1 MKHLLTLIPYLK
13 KYRTKL
19 ILGFVFISCSIALQ
33 SIYPLLIGSAVDSI
47 TRGTQPLD
55 LLIYSLKIIS
65 VVLFSGLFLFLT
77 RRTIIVTSR
86 EIENDLRLDFFSHLQ
101 FLSKDFYD
109 KKSVGD
115 IMAHATNDINN
126 VRNFLGPGIMY
137 SSQTILRTII
147 TLSIVF
153 SISIKISLIALAPL
167 PIISFFVYKVMKS
180 AYRRSVKVQEAFS
193 HLTSR
198 VQEDFLG
205 IRLIKAYVREDY
217 AINKFYNI
225 SRDYQNKNLKLALIE
240 SYSFPMMFLLSGF
253 SMILVIYF
261 GGIEVIKGNFSI
273 GNIAEFLVYLVQLT
287 WPMIAL
293 GWVINLVQRA
303 APSMARINSILNT
316 TSTIKTTHPKIHIKE
331 PQIKGDIVFKDVSFH
346 FPDSER
352 WILKNINLTIPYSST
367 LGITGRVG
375 EGKTTLVSLIPR
387 IYDPTNGAIFWN
399 GYNIREIPLDVLR
412 NSIGMA
418 TQLSLLFSDTLEK
431 NIAYSSDKVD
441 SKRVEYCAKIAGLYE
456 DVKAFPDKFKTVIGE
471 RGVLISGGQ
480 KQRVAIARAL
490 YKNPEC
496 LILDDSFSAVD
507 TQTEKEIL
515 QALKTNYQ
523 NSTQIVISHRLL
535 TLQNFDKII
544 VLQNGCICEEGTHQ
558 QLLELGELYYSIYQ
572 KQLIEEELKEVN

>member
-13 KYRTKL
+13 RYKTKL

-33 SIYPLLIGSAVDSI
+33 SIYPLLIGNAIDSI
-47 TRGTQPLD
+47 IKGSHPFE
-55 LLIYSLKIIS
+55 LLIYSIKIVSVILIS
-65 VVLFSGLFLFLT
+65 GIFLFLT

-137 SSQTILRTII
+137 SSQTLLRTLI
-147 TLSIVF
+147 TLSIIF
-153 SISIKISLIALAPL
+153 SISVKISLIALAPL
-167 PIISFFVYKVMKS
+167 PVISFFVYKVMKS

-193 HLTSR
+193 QMTSR
-198 VQEDFLG
+198 AQEDFLG

-217 AINKFYNI
+217 TTNKFYEI
-225 SRDYQNKNLKLALIE
+225 SKDYQNKNLKLALIE

-261 GGIEVIKGNFSI
+261 GGIEVIKDNFSI

-293 GWVINLVQRA
+293 GWVINLIQRA
-303 APSMARINSILNT
+303 APSMERINSIMNST
-316 TSTIKTTHPKIHIKE
+316 ATIKTIQSPIYIKE
-331 PQIKGDIVFKDVSFH
+331 PKLTGDIVFKDVSFR

-352 WILKNINLTIPYSST
+352 WILKNINLTIPYTST

-375 EGKTTLVSLIPR
+375 EGKTALVNLIPR
-387 IYDPTNGAIFWN
+387 IYDPTNGTIFWN
-399 GYNIREIPLDVLR
+399 GYNIKEIPLNVLR
-412 NSIGMA
+412 NSIGIA
-418 TQLSLLFSDTLEK
+418 TQLSLLFSNTLEN
-431 NIAYSSDKVD
+431 NIAYSADEINSD
-441 SKRVEYCAKIAGLYE
+441 RVELCAKIAGLYE

-471 RGVLISGGQ
+471 RGVMISGGQ

-490 YKNPEC
+490 YKNPAC

-507 TQTEKEIL
+507 THTEKKIL
-515 QALKTNYQ
+515 EALKTNFKH
-523 NSTQIVISHRLL
+523 STRIVISHRIL

-544 VLQNGCICEEGTHQ
+544 LLHNGTIWEEGTHQ
-558 QLLELGELYYSIYQ
+558 QLLDRKGLYYSIYQ

>member
-13 KYRTKL
+13 RYKSKL
-19 ILGFVFISCSIALQ
+19 VLGFVFISCSIALQ

-47 TRGTQPLD
+47 TKGTQSLE
-55 LLIYSLKIIS
+55 LLFYSIKIVSI
-65 VVLFSGLFLFLT
+65 VLLSGTFLFLT

-137 SSQTILRTII
+137 SSQTFLRTVI
-147 TLSIVF
+147 TLFIVF
-153 SISIKISLIALAPL
+153 NISVKISLIALAPL

-193 HLTSR
+193 RMTSR
-198 VQEDFLG
+198 AQEDFLG
-205 IRLIKAYVREDY
+205 IRLIKAYVREGY

-225 SRDYQNKNLKLALIE
+225 SKDYQDKNLKLALIE
-240 SYSFPMMFLLSGF
+240 SYSFPMMFLLSGL

-261 GGIEVIKGNFSI
+261 GGIEVIKGSFSI

-293 GWVINLVQRA
+293 GWVINLIQRA
-303 APSMARINSILNT
+303 APSMERINFIMKT
-316 TSTIKTTHPKIHIKE
+316 TPTIKNIQSSIQIKE
-331 PQIKGDIVFKDVSFH
+331 PKLTGDIVFKDVSFH

-352 WILKNINLTIPYSST
+352 WILKNINLIIPYGST

-375 EGKTTLVSLIPR
+375 EGKTALVNLIPR

-399 GYNIREIPLDVLR
+399 GYNIKEIPLNVLR
-412 NSIGMA
+412 NSIGFV
-418 TQLSLLFSDTLEK
+418 TQLSLLFSDTLEN
-431 NIAYSSDKVD
+431 NIAYSTNKVD
-441 SKRVEYCAKIAGLYE
+441 PGRVEFCAKIAGLYK
-456 DVKAFPDKFKTVIGE
+456 DVIAFPEKFKTIIGE
-471 RGVLISGGQ
+471 RGVMISGGQ

-490 YKNPEC
+490 YKNPQC

-515 QALKTNYQ
+515 QALKTNFLH
-523 NSTQIVISHRLL
+523 STQIVISHRVL

-544 VLQNGCICEEGTHQ
+544 LLHNGTIVEEGTHKELLDQ
-558 QLLELGELYYSIYQ
+558 QGLYYNIYQ
-572 KQLIEEELKEVN
+572 KQLIEEELKETN

>member
-13 KYRTKL
+13 KYKTKL

-33 SIYPLLIGSAVDSI
+33 SIYPLLIGSAIDSI
-47 TRGTQPLD
+47 TKGTQPFE
-55 LLIYSLKIIS
+55 LLIYSVKIVS
-65 VVLFSGLFLFLT
+65 VVLFSGIFLFLT

-86 EIENDLRLDFFSHLQ
+86 EIENDLRFDFFSHLQ

-137 SSQTILRTII
+137 SSQTFLRTII

-167 PIISFFVYKVMKS
+167 PIISFFVYRVMKS

-193 HLTSR
+193 QMTSR
-198 VQEDFLG
+198 AQEDFLG

-293 GWVINLVQRA
+293 GWVINLIQRA
-303 APSMARINSILNT
+303 APSMERINSIMNI
-316 TSTIKTTHPKIHIKE
+316 TSTIKTIQSPVHIKE
-331 PQIKGDIVFKDVSFH
+331 PQITGDIVFKDVSFR
-346 FPDSER
+346 FPNSER
-352 WILKNINLTIPYSST
+352 WVLKNINLTIPYAST

-375 EGKTTLVSLIPR
+375 EGKTTLVNLIPR

-399 GYNIREIPLDVLR
+399 GYNIKEIPLNVLR
-412 NSIGMA
+412 NSIGMV
-418 TQLSLLFSDTLEK
+418 TQLSILFSDTLEN
-431 NIAYSSDKVD
+431 NIAYSSDNID
-441 SKRVEYCAKIAGLYE
+441 LERVEFCAKIAGLYE
-456 DVKAFPDKFKTVIGE
+456 DVKTFPDKFKTVIGE
-471 RGVLISGGQ
+471 RGVMISGGQ
-480 KQRVAIARAL
+480 KQRVAIARAI

-507 TQTEKEIL
+507 THTEKEIL
-515 QALKTNYQ
+515 QALKINLQ
-523 NSTQIVISHRLL
+523 HSTQIVISHRVL

-544 VLQNGCICEEGTHQ
+544 LLHNGTIREEGTHQ
-558 QLLELGELYYSIYQ
+558 QLLGFGGLYYSIYQ
-572 KQLIEEELKEVN
+572 KQLIEEELKEAN